1 MLLPL
6 GEHRVCTNQCYC
18 TNRELYYNDYSMAD
32 PEKRAGVVKM
42 VKQLQKDGVPVH
54 GIGMQ
59 GHINPLVSR

>member
-1 MLLPL
+1 
-6 GEHRVCTNQCYC
+6 
-18 TNRELYYNDYSMAD
+18 MAD